1 MRQLLRRRR
10 SREAGAP
17 SSKRPQ
23 ALKRGHSPA
32 SIVHKPSLQPH
43 ISSRKGSPVCRRAF
57 SVCSRTSETKP
68 YGLAGMRN
76 GGGPILKAPGPFTY
90 WGAEEGALPREYRPR
105 ACYAELYREHRPRA
119 GHAERGLRPQGAP
132 APQRGHSPAS
142 GNRCAVIGIRRT
154 SPGSRA
160 VPANATGDGA

>member
-1 MRQLLRRRR
+1 MRSGGSVLKAPPGAEEGALP
-10 SREAGAP
+10 REH
-17 SSKRPQ
+17 RPQ
-23 ALKRGHSPA
+23 A
-32 SIVHKPSLQPH
+32 V
-43 ISSRKGSPVCRRAF
+43 
-57 SVCSRTSETKP
+57 SRTLPTQLSFAACIGTEKALRYIGEP
-68 YGLAGMRN
+68 FLYGLELANLNLDGIAGMRN

-90 WGAEEGALPREYRPR
+90 WGAEEGALPREHCPS
-105 ACYAELYREHRPRA
+105 ACCAELCREHRPRA

-142 GNRCAVIGIRRT
+142 GNRCAAIGNRSP